1 MITNTT
7 LEKLEFPKIL
17 QLIARYAS
25 TELGKK
31 QLIEIRPFESMFYA
45 VQEGKYVSEA
55 KEVLIKNDFPPLTFI
70 PNLHETLSISKIE
83 GTMIESKSIL
93 EILNLIVTSRNLY
106 QFIKIQNE
114 ADTIK
119 KDFLQNLFV
128 DKVIEHHISK
138 VIDENGEVRENASP
152 KLKEIRED
160 VRRKSDSLQKV
171 INRILKELSDSYLVR
186 EEYVTQRDGR
196 IVVPVK
202 SEHKRHV
209 KGFIHSESATGQTV
223 YIEPEETLELNNEI
237 LSLYFAEKREIERIL
252 KELTKRI
259 GENSDQLKRA
269 LDTIAS
275 IDSIF
280 ARAKYSLE
288 IIGSFPSIEGDK
300 DFKLFDARHPLLI
313 KKLGKNN
320 TVPLDISVD
329 NKTNIILI
337 TGPNAGGK
345 TVVLKVVGILS
356 LMVAA
361 GIHIPASP
369 DSNLHFFKKIL
380 LDIGDEQSIEDDLST
395 FSSHLSNIKRIITNA
410 DKETLVLLDEIGT
423 GTDPA
428 EGAALA
434 TATLLTLRDKKAT
447 VLATTHHGG
456 LKLVA
461 NELEGFQNASME
473 FDSDKLVPT
482 YKFQQG
488 LPGSSYAFEVAE
500 RIGFSKNFLNL
511 AKQYLD
517 TDKMKVEEFLI
528 ELEKRSKKL
537 QQKLDFYER
546 ENTRLKGLT
555 NIYKQNIDKLEEQKK
570 NILYDAKVK
579 AEEFIKDVNK
589 KVETAIKEIK
599 EKKADKEI
607 IKLVKQQVSN
617 IKDDI
622 SNLVQNENVNKEKV
636 KKEFMVGENVK
647 LISSDING
655 KILEVNTE
663 KETALIIAGNI
674 KLKVKFEE
682 IEHVTRK
689 EIRETE
695 RLTTSNYKQQAEYKI
710 DIRGQKPEE
719 AEFEIIKFLDNA
731 YSYGLNRVEILHGK
745 GTGVLK
751 KLVKDLLKEHPGV
764 SKHYFADLENGGDG
778 ITIIEFK

>member
-1 MITNTT
+1 MITNST
-7 LEKLEFPKIL
+7 LEKLEFPKVL
-17 QLIARYAS
+17 LLIARYAS

-31 QLIEIRPFESMFYA
+31 QVLEIRPFESLFYA
-45 VQEGKYVSEA
+45 EQEGKYVSEA
-55 KEVLIKNDFPPLTFI
+55 KEVLIRNDFPPLTFI
-70 PNLHETLSISKIE
+70 PNLHEILSLSRIE
-83 GTMIESKSIL
+83 GTAIDSKSFL
-93 EILNLIVTSRNLY
+93 ELLNLIVTSRNLF
-106 QFIKIQNE
+106 QFIKTQNE
-114 ADTIK
+114 AETIK

-152 KLKEIRED
+152 KLKEIREE

-237 LSLYFAEKREIERIL
+237 LSLYFAEKREVERIL

-259 GENSDQLKRA
+259 GENSEQLKRA

-275 IDSIF
+275 VDCIF

-288 IIGSFPSIEGDK
+288 IIGSFPSLDGDK
-300 DFKLFDARHPLLI
+300 DFKLIEARHPLLI
-313 KKLGKNN
+313 KKLGKNS
-320 TVPLDISVD
+320 TIPLDINID
-329 NKTNIILI
+329 GKTNIILI

-345 TVVLKVVGILS
+345 TVVLKAMGILS
-356 LMVAA
+356 LMVAS

-395 FSSHLSNIKRIITNA
+395 FSSHLSNIKRIITDA
-410 DKETLVLLDEIGT
+410 DKDSLVLLDEIGT

-434 TATLLTLRDKKAT
+434 SSTLLTLRDKRAT

-456 LKLVA
+456 LKLIA

-473 FDSDKLVPT
+473 FDSDKIVPT

-570 NILYDAKVK
+570 IILHDAKVK

-607 IKLVKQQVSN
+607 IRQVKQQVTT

-622 SNLVQNENVNKEKV
+622 SNLVQNDNAKKEKV
-636 KKEFMVGENVK
+636 KKVFIVGENVK
-647 LISSDING
+647 LNDSDITG
-655 KILEVNTE
+655 KITELNAE
-663 KETALIIAGNI
+663 KETAVVTAGNI
-674 KLKVKFEE
+674 KLKVKFDE

-689 EIRETE
+689 EIKEAEKQATG
-695 RLTTSNYKQQAEYKI
+695 NYKQQAEYRI

-719 AEFEIIKFLDNA
+719 AEFEIIRFLDNA
-731 YSYGLNRVEILHGK
+731 YSYGLGRVEILHGK

-751 KLVKDLLKEHPGV
+751 KLVKDILIDHPGV
-764 SKHYFADLENGGDG
+764 SKYYFANIESGGDG
-778 ITIIEFK
+778 ITIVEFK